1 MTAAF
6 LDTNVFLYATGAEHP
21 LREPARQIIQ
31 RVSRGELMATTNAE
45 VIQEILFVLHR
56 RGKTEWAAQLVR
68 STALMF
74 PDLLPVTRNDM
85 LIACDLLERHPQI
98 RARDAVHAATML
110 NNGLDVIISADQHFD
125 EIQGIQRMPLD
136 SLL

>member
-21 LREPARQIIQ
+21 LRESARQIIQ
-31 RVSRGELMATTNAE
+31 RVSRGELTATTNAE

-56 RGKTEWAAQLVR
+56 RGKTEWAAQLVQ

-125 EIQGIQRMPLD
+125 EIQGIQRLPLGS
-136 SLL
+136 SL